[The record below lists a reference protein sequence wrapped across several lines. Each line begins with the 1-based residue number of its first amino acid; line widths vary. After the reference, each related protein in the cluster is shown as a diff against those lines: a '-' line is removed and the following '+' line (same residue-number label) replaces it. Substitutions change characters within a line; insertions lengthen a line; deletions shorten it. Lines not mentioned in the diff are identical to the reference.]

1 MANKRIMKQIKE
13 EAGSKSK
20 TSLDTLKPLI
30 PEKEKKTETLTTR
43 MTPSCKTKL
52 KALAE
57 VSNMTIADVLD
68 YLIMKA

>member
-30 PEKEKKTETLTTR
+30 
-43 MTPSCKTKL
+43 L
-52 KALAE
+52 KGEENGNARCSAKS
-57 VSNMTIADVLD
+57 V
-68 YLIMKA
+68 